1 MEVYRTEEE
10 QVEELRR
17 WWQENGRSTLTA
29 VIVAL
34 GIGFGWQGWKQHTLT
49 QQEEASQVY
58 QLMLQSM
65 SETDGDA
72 DQVTESIELAEQLK
86 QDFSGTTYA
95 QFAALQLARMA
106 VVGSDL
112 NEAEAQLRWV
122 LGEADAA
129 SDSARV
135 AQLRLAR
142 VLAAQGENDQALQ
155 ILQQDTQGPYL
166 ASYAIAQGDILL
178 GMGRADEAL
187 AAYRQARVQASS
199 GNSQVNLTILEQKIQ
214 ALSPVAPVAVE
225 PGAVIDEAI
234 VVEAAS
240 EIEVVSEEVVA
251 PQVTEPAVTAKTGEE
266 G

>member
-17 WWQENGRSTLTA
+17 WWQENGRSILTA
-29 VIVAL
+29 IIVAL
-34 GIGFGWQGWKQHTLT
+34 GIGFGWQGWKQHTQT
-49 QQEEASQVY
+49 QQEEASQIY

-65 SETDGDA
+65 SETDG

-112 NEAEAQLRWV
+112 DEAEAQLRWV
-122 LGEADAA
+122 LGEADPA

-142 VLAAQGENDQALQ
+142 VLAAKGENDQALQ
-155 ILQQDTQGPYL
+155 ILQQDTQGPYR

-178 GMGRADEAL
+178 GMDRADEAL

-199 GNSQVNLTILEQKIQ
+199 GGSQVNLTILEQKIQ
-214 ALSPVAPVAVE
+214 ALSPVAPVAIE
-225 PGAVIDEAI
+225 SGAVIDETI
-234 VVEAAS
+234 LVEAAS
-240 EIEVVSEEVVA
+240 GIEVVSEEVVA
-251 PQVTEPAVTAKTGEE
+251 PQVTEPAVTAKTGGE